1 MAKRTIAALAA
12 AFLVFAAFAALADN
26 TGKGTAFYD
35 WAKQAFEQHPNTE
48 LVRAT
53 DGKIGIILVKC
64 PQFQKNEVTEFS
76 ATAAGY
82 AFSMCPEMEELDVYW
97 RPATGSR
104 DLFQVTCTRPHNSF
118 ANIPN
123 AVVTAA
129 PTPEASGTHYVLN
142 TNTMK
147 FHDPNCNSAKQIKEK
162 NREDFVGDRQEV
174 INRGFVPCKLCNP

>member
-12 AFLVFAAFAALADN
+12 AFLVFAAFAAIADN

-64 PQFQKNEVTEFS
+64 PKFQKDEVTEFS
-76 ATAAGY
+76 ATAVGY
-82 AFSMCPEMEELDVYW
+82 AFGMCPEMEELDVYW
-97 RPATGSR
+97 RPETGSR
-104 DLFQVTCTRPHNSF
+104 DLFQVTCTRSQSF
-118 ANIPN
+118 AYIPKV
-123 AVVTAA
+123 AVTAA

-142 TNTMK
+142 KNSKK
-147 FHDPNCNSAKQIKEK
+147 FHIDTCRSASEIKEK
-162 NREDFVGDRQEV
+162 NREDFYGTREEV
-174 INRGFVPCKLCNP
+174 IAQGYAPCKLCNP

>member
-1 MAKRTIAALAA
+1 MAKRTIATLAA
-12 AFLVFAAFAALADN
+12 AFLVFAAFAAVAD

-64 PQFQKNEVTEFS
+64 PQFQKDEVTEFS

-82 AFSMCPEMEELDVYW
+82 AFGMCPEMEELDVYW

-104 DLFQVTCTRPHNSF
+104 DLFQVTCTRSQSF
-118 ANIPN
+118 AYIPKV
-123 AVVTAA
+123 AVTAA

-142 TNTMK
+142 KNSKK
-147 FHDPNCNSAKQIKEK
+147 FHLETCRSASEIKEK
-162 NREDFVGDRQEV
+162 NREDFYGTREAV
-174 INRGFVPCKLCNP
+174 IEQGYAPCKICNP